1 MKKSSTLKNMR
12 KAKRQRTLY
21 QALGSVIL
29 AIYLVIALNVTAG
42 VSANRECTGL
52 RIAVND
58 TTSLKFVTAP
68 ELAKEL
74 GTLPLDVNGVKINSI
89 NTDSIERFLSSIDN
103 IEKVNVLRL
112 TDGTVLITVDPLHPV
127 ARVFDKDRSYY
138 INRTGKRISA
148 NARYHIDVPVI
159 QGHFTDSLF
168 PPEKIV
174 PLLDY
179 ITSDS
184 LWNSLISMIKVD
196 KSNDVILVPIVR
208 GQVINFGTP
217 DDFKSKFHRL
227 ERMYAE
233 VMPVKGWNYYDTI
246 SVKWNRQI
254 VATRRQKRLDK
265 PKFIEEDD
273 DEETDIATM
282 IAGDGVAPGQVKA
295 GVKAKDDKQIP
306 ASVINNVKEKSPAQ

>member
-1 MKKSSTLKNMR
+1 
-12 KAKRQRTLY
+12 
-21 QALGSVIL
+21 
-29 AIYLVIALNVTAG
+29 
-42 VSANRECTGL
+42 
-52 RIAVND
+52 
-58 TTSLKFVTAP
+58 
-68 ELAKEL
+68 
-74 GTLPLDVNGVKINSI
+74 
-89 NTDSIERFLSSIDN
+89 
-103 IEKVNVLRL
+103 
-112 TDGTVLITVDPLHPV
+112 
-127 ARVFDKDRSYY
+127 
-138 INRTGKRISA
+138 
-148 NARYHIDVPVI
+148 
-159 QGHFTDSLF
+159 
-168 PPEKIV
+168 
-174 PLLDY
+174 
-179 ITSDS
+179 
-184 LWNSLISMIKVD
+184 MIKVD
-196 KSNDVILVPIVR
+196 KSNDIILVPIVR